1 MCHDSADVGEG
12 VGILQLDTKCH
23 GTLHTPRKKKSK
35 PGYVGGGGEKEHL
48 SHFFV
53 LLSNREMAFFFLETG

>member
-1 MCHDSADVGEG
+1 M
-12 VGILQLDTKCH
+12 
-23 GTLHTPRKKKSK
+23 PRNFAHPEEEKKQTRICR
-35 PGYVGGGGEKEHL
+35 GGGEKEHL

>member
-35 PGYVGGGGEKEHL
+35 PGYVGGGERKNTCLTFLSYFQTEKWP
-48 SHFFV
+48 FF
-53 LLSNREMAFFFLETG
+53 S